1 MQFLPEHTYH
11 VYNQGN
17 NREQLFFE
25 RENYLYFLKKVEK
38 HLVPHVYILAWCLMP
53 THYHLLFQVKSE
65 YDSSDNIQET
75 IKVGTLNRSIGII
88 QSSYTQAINKKLN
101 RTGSLFRAR
110 AKAKSLFKEFKNHNS
125 YGINCFLYIHQNP
138 IRAKLVTELEEWE
151 FSSYQDYAG
160 FRNGKLCNQ
169 ELARDIFKLPIDN
182 KKFRAFSKQTI
193 PDEFLANV
201 DFGLTDYL
209 SDRKN

>member
-38 HLVPHVYILAWCLMP
+38 HLVPHVNILAWCLMP
-53 THYHLLFQVKSE
+53 NHYHILFQVKPE
-65 YDSSDNIQET
+65 YNSPDNIQESN
-75 IKVGTLNRSIGII
+75 KVGTLNRSIGII

-101 RTGSLFRAR
+101 RSGSLFRAR
-110 AKAKSLFKEFKNHNS
+110 AKAKSLAQESKTHND
-125 YGINCFLYIHQNP
+125 YGVNCFLYIHQNP

-160 FRNGKLCNQ
+160 FRKGKLCDQ
-169 ELARDIFKLPIDN
+169 ELARDLFKLPIDN

-193 PDEFLANV
+193 SDEFLYNV